1 MVLKKQTVWLLT
13 MLSLMV
19 VLSAYY
25 LFNNE
30 PVDMYY
36 SEEEMEQLA
45 TDAEMEGLSEENI
58 STSITN
64 ADKDFF
70 ISYRMDREAQRAQ
83 QLDHYEQLMNSAE
96 ATAQT
101 IAEAN
106 SKMNKI
112 ADLAERELTLESL
125 IRDKGFE
132 EAVVIADLDRVNVI
146 VKSEDALEKKQ
157 VVDIIQLV
165 KEHLDVA
172 GTQVKVSY
180 R

>member
-30 PVDMYY
+30 PVDYY
-36 SEEEMEQLA
+36 SMNEVEDQFALDLQGIGE
-45 TDAEMEGLSEENI
+45 TDI
-58 STSITN
+58 STSFSN
-64 ADKDFF
+64 ADTNFF
-70 ISYRMDREAQRAQ
+70 MSYRMERDTQRAQ
-83 QLDHYEQLMNSAE
+83 LMDEYEQMMNSTE

-106 SKMNKI
+106 NKMNTI
-112 ADLAERELTLESL
+112 ADLAEAELTLESL
-125 IRDKGFE
+125 IRAEGFE
-132 EAVVIADLDRVNVI
+132 EAVVIADLDRVNVV
-146 VKSEDALEKKQ
+146 VKSDGALEKSQ
-157 VVDIIQLV
+157 ALGIIKIV
-165 KEHLDVA
+165 KEHLNVA
-172 GTQVKVSY
+172 GNQVKVSY